1 MTRPPSGKFDT
12 HYLVCQLAAVAMNIL
27 RLIGQRGL
35 LGPDA
40 PVRHAAKRRRLKTV
54 IQELIYRAG
63 RLISTGRKL
72 ILGLGWRADR
82 YLPLLPHRRRGGA
95 ADAGQALSLGPL

>member
-1 MTRPPSGKFDT
+1 M
-12 HYLVCQLAAVAMNIL
+12 AINIL

-63 RLISTGRKL
+63 RFISTRRML
-72 ILGLGWRADR
+72 ILGLGANDR
-82 YLPLLPHRRRGGA
+82 STKAFARLHGELFSA
-95 ADAGQALSLGPL
+95 ST